1 MAHSTDSPMASSTCF
16 KGLGEPPG
24 GPDNVAACSGFLLQG
39 EDRVLAAD
47 ASSDMQAASVHGIV
61 PLSPAKKDGPESKW

>member
-24 GPDNVAACSGFLLQG
+24 GPDKAAACSDSLLKAMAWCWLQ
-39 EDRVLAAD
+39 
-47 ASSDMQAASVHGIV
+47 MQAVKCSRTSVQGLL